1 MPLEGKWLLL
11 ELFLRGIRKM
21 STIKTGTLVTT
32 GEATF
37 GLSPDQRTDREK
49 NEFK

>member
-1 MPLEGKWLLL
+1 MLLERRWLLL

-21 STIKTGTLVTT
+21 STIKTETLVTT

-37 GLSPDQRTDREK
+37 GLSPDQKTDRER

>member
-1 MPLEGKWLLL
+1 MLLEEKWLLL

-21 STIKTGTLVTT
+21 STIKTETLITT

-37 GLSPDQRTDREK
+37 GLNLDQRTDREK